1 MRMKLYL
8 LLLILFLS
16 GCSVNMLNLGLASTD
31 RIDLND
37 NYERVSQIN
46 SKYRTYIFLYFPMG
60 NPPRMDT
67 LIGKALR
74 ENDVDFITNVTID
87 RKIFWL
93 YFGGFIEYEL
103 QGIGWAK
110 GGNDK
115 ALETDQIRE
124 IKSYDPDTGEP
135 IYK

>member
-1 MRMKLYL
+1 MKLYL

-46 SKYRTYIFLYFPMG
+46 SKYRTYILLYFPMG

-67 LIGKALR
+67 LIGKAMR
-74 ENDVDFITNVTID
+74 ENDVDLITNEVD
-87 RKIFWL
+87 VALQSAGRKNQAIRVL
-93 YFGGFIEYEL
+93 KEL
-103 QGIGWAK
+103 L
-110 GGNDK
+110 N
-115 ALETDQIRE
+115 EN
-124 IKSYDPDTGEP
+124 
-135 IYK
+135 